1 MKDGINSCTFKSD
14 STLEDQKKKQHKIA
28 FSFLPDVREFTSDSD
43 LLLSGKEP
51 RKSRINATVLQ
62 HYPFMTVDSEHRY
75 Q

>member
-51 RKSRINATVLQ
+51 ITEKVQNQCHCTSTLSIYDSRQ
-62 HYPFMTVDSEHRY
+62 
-75 Q
+75 